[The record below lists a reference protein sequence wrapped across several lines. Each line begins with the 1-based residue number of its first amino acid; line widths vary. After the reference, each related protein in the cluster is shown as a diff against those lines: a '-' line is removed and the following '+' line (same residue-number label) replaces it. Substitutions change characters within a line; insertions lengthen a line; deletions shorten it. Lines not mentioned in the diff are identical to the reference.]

1 MCVLQVGRPS
11 TRSQSSAHTSEF
23 AQERNP
29 ANGVTVG
36 KLTLLRPS
44 SKCMKEFTQEG
55 KPMCAQNVGR
65 PLATSQ
71 VSIHIR

>member
-1 MCVLQVGRPS
+1 MCSTGGKAFNQKSVLS
-11 TRSQSSAHTSEF
+11 THQQIT
-23 AQERNP
+23 QERNP

-55 KPMCAQNVGR
+55 KPMCAQKVGR
-65 PLATSQ
+65 LLATSQ